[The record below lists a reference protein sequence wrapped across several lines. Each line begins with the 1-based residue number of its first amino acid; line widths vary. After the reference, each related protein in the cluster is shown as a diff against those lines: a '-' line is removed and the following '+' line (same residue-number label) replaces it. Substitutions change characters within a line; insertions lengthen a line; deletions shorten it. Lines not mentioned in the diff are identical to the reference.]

1 MNNHPVSNFKPHY
14 LGHRAR
20 MKEKFLA
27 NSGNELTD
35 YERLE
40 MILALAIPR
49 KDVKPL
55 AKELLREFKTLA
67 GVLYADPEQLKDIPG
82 IKQNSCYV
90 FKLFTTTAQRLAQIE
105 ISNAPILDKWEKLL
119 DYCYLKLAQEKN
131 IEGASTMKK
140 AELLEALK

>member
-1 MNNHPVSNFKPHY
+1 MTNNPGSIPKPHY

-20 MKEKFLA
+20 LKEKFLA
-27 NSGNELTD
+27 SSGNELTD

-67 GVLYADPEQLKDIPG
+67 GRFICRSRT
-82 IKQNSCYV
+82 IKGNFRY
-90 FKLFTTTAQRLAQIE
+90 
-105 ISNAPILDKWEKLL
+105 
-119 DYCYLKLAQEKN
+119 
-131 IEGASTMKK
+131 
-140 AELLEALK
+140 